1 MKYIAEFFGLHI
13 HIVYVVALFVLPLVV
28 FALYSLYLRLVR
40 GTKLEFFQKEGM
52 PKELRNA
59 SLIYNERPIATDYP
73 VSVRGVIDQGFR
85 TKGGALVLVDTKTRS
100 SHRTYPKDRF
110 QLSLY
115 AFILASNG
123 LRDLA
128 HYGYIRTVVSSNNGK
143 RSIYY
148 HKIPIMSY
156 AAVLRDI
163 NRTNKP

>member
-1 MKYIAEFFGLHI
+1 MKHLAEFLGLHI
-13 HIVYVVALFVLPLVV
+13 HIMYVVALFVLPLVV

-115 AFILASNG
+115 AFILANNG
-123 LRDLA
+123 LLDLA
-128 HYGYIRTVVSSNNGK
+128 RYGYIRTVVSSCSGK
-143 RSIYY
+143 RSVRY
-148 HKIPIMSY
+148 HKISLMNH
-156 AAVLRDI
+156 AEVLKHIQR
-163 NRTNKP
+163 